1 MCYIHDTLQFLGV
14 EINSK
19 RNECITSPGKEE
31 QNYFTMSRNSKRE
44 ISFTCLKSS
53 LFHSH
58 CSVSGT
64 SLVLSSSKTTNSR
77 TCNYKKI
84 RFNDSFDRGRKKRTA
99 IVGGGSTTNQRETL
113 DKFTTPKNSIN
124 RCFFGRLGVYCQGQ
138 KTGWIWTSQKK
149 NDHINV
155 LELRAVKYAI
165 LTFCRLHLKT
175 QSIHI
180 QMESIVAL
188 SYLEKMGGTRNK
200 SVTVL
205 SKEICDYLLVKE
217 IKINAEYL
225 PRLLNVEAD
234 TQPRTAR
241 DAREWKLNLGI
252 FQKICKYRGT
262 PDVYLF
268 AS

>member
-138 KTGWIWTSQKK
+138 KTVWIWTSQKK

-205 SKEICDYLLVKE
+205 SKEIICWSKRSKLMQNISQGYSV
-217 IKINAEYL
+217 
-225 PRLLNVEAD
+225 
-234 TQPRTAR
+234 
-241 DAREWKLNLGI
+241 WKQILSPG
-252 FQKICKYRGT
+252 QQGMRWSG
-262 PDVYLF
+262 
-268 AS
+268 S